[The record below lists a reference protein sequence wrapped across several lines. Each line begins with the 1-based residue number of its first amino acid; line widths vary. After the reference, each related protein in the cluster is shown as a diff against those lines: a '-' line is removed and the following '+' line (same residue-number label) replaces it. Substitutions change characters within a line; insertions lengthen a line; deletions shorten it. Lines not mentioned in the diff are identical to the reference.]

1 MPTVTISLPKE
12 LKERLDKHP
21 DINWSEIFRRSFKN
35 KVKEL
40 ATKSEF
46 LDESE
51 LIKELNTKVDLKI
64 KELISDAKS

>member
-35 KVKEL
+35 KVRDLE
-40 ATKSEF
+40 EF
-46 LDESE
+46 EKFKKRGE
-51 LIKELNTKVDLKI
+51 R
-64 KELISDAKS
+64 